1 MAIVL
6 ANPGGPVTVP
16 TALRKGPK
24 LFIPLPKRQKTRWG
38 PIPKR
43 KRWGQPDEQKTLSED
58 IRHLAEVA
66 GTMDE
71 RESQIYF
78 LKLKLAQNAQKLY
91 NHVAALAENPDELS
105 PSPPPQYDTH
115 GKRLNT
121 REWRY
126 RMKLEGQRN
135 DLLTEILRL
144 DPTFKIPSHWKKPVY
159 TKKVVV
165 PVEKHPEINFFGLIV
180 GPRGIIQK
188 RMSQETGCH
197 IFIRGRGSFTPGKPG
212 RVPQEDDNDPMYIA
226 ISGPTQAQVDKA
238 YQLCMDLLTQSAS
251 GEAYKNKQLAE
262 LKNVLGWG
270 GNLSKRCR
278 ICGGVGHPIWKCP
291 DRPGADWTPAEV
303 QCALCGEVSHITT
316 DCKLYQKD
324 APAILQKKALT
335 LDQEYSK
342 FLHDLAGDG
351 SMTTKTAGA
360 ITGSTATTAEAKKA
374 KVMGRGRGENARV
387 YQGIRGRAG
396 FPSGRGAIPQPGV
409 NPYARGR
416 GSYVPC
422 YRGAPYPYGMY
433 GMRGRGMPGMMPPP
447 MAPMYPGYQPPPQM
461 LPTGYSNPHPY
472 PYPVPGQHPGMFG
485 RGGPPPVFNQRP
497 PMPGYQPP
505 RGGVPLVGRGRG

>member
-6 ANPGGPVTVP
+6 ANPGGPIVP
-16 TALRKGPK
+16 NGLRKGPK
-24 LFIPLPKRQKTRWG
+24 HFIPLPKREKTRWG

-43 KRWGQPDEQKTLSED
+43 KRWGQPDKQKTLSED

-66 GTMDE
+66 GTMGE
-71 RESQIYF
+71 KESQIYF

-126 RMKLEGQRN
+126 RVKLEGQRN

-197 IFIRGRGSFTPGKPG
+197 IFIRGRGSFVPGKPG
-212 RVPQEDDNDPMYIA
+212 RVPQEDDNEPMYIA

-238 YQLCMDLLTQSAS
+238 YGLCMDLLTQSAN

-262 LKNVLGWG
+262 LKSVLGWG
-270 GNLSKRCR
+270 GVNTKRCR

-291 DRPGADWTPAEV
+291 DRPGADWTPSDV
-303 QCALCGEVSHITT
+303 QCELCGEVSHITQ
-316 DCKLYQKD
+316 DCKLYKKG
-324 APAILQKKALT
+324 APEILQKKAMT

-342 FLHDLAGDG
+342 FLDDLKGDS
-351 SMTTKTAGA
+351 SMATKIAGA
-360 ITGSTATTAEAKKA
+360 ITGSTATTAELKRTSAIT
-374 KVMGRGRGENARV
+374 RGRGENARV
-387 YQGIRGRAG
+387 YRG
-396 FPSGRGAIPQPGV
+396 
-409 NPYARGR
+409 NRGR
-416 GSYVPC
+416 GVLPQPSMNHSTIGRGNVMGSF
-422 YRGAPYPYGMY
+422 RGAPFPYGMY
-433 GMRGRGMPGMMPPP
+433 GMRGRGIPGMTAPPIVP
-447 MAPMYPGYQPPPQM
+447 TQPGFQPPYMIPPGYNNPTPYHPYGIPSPNPGMFARGHPYPPFNHLPPTPGYQ
-461 LPTGYSNPHPY
+461 
-472 PYPVPGQHPGMFG
+472 V
-485 RGGPPPVFNQRP
+485 
-497 PMPGYQPP
+497 PP
-505 RGGVPLVGRGRG
+505 RGGRGQ